1 MSGKSSSSMYKHSHS
16 IIRYALIAAL
26 LIVGVLT
33 AASYI
38 RFFWLSSVDLPKGD
52 HWRYLLGLIKYMNG
66 QSSLWHF
73 LSSDFYTLS
82 HSHIVTLGLVLGN
95 YYLFDLRYDLEA
107 YIGLLSVIVLAIFVS
122 YQFFINHL
130 NSSSPL
136 ILASALLALITVLF
150 NPHNVVIW
158 SLVLFEYFYLLCA
171 VLALYWY
178 EKLPERVWGRSCFF
192 VAMPLYFYLG
202 DAMGASAILSMV
214 VWTVLFARATHWRH
228 LAICLV
234 IVGICVLS
242 ASVLFPDMRPHTK
255 VGKLDA
261 LEYLVSHPLQT
272 IQFILNLYS
281 QGLVAYQYV
290 AKLFPENGALV
301 QQSIG
306 FLLLCFQLGAVF
318 IAVRFRHLVSS
329 QLPLLLIIFTA
340 ISAVGILLSRL
351 PEFGPTY
358 GVNYA
363 FGLRYVRL
371 FQLGLVGALWIY
383 FSIWINS
390 TDKSL
395 TSHFSVKFS
404 MIILFVC
411 LIFSSYYS
419 HQYFWSLI
427 PSKQK
432 YNDRVVIMFKRAAN
446 GSDIDLGAADPRC
459 AKNFCDKQLAF
470 LKEHRLSIF
479 REEHLL
485 DSSK

>member
-1 MSGKSSSSMYKHSHS
+1 MHKNSVS
-16 IIRYALIAAL
+16 IIKCAVIVALLTIGVLIA
-26 LIVGVLT
+26 I
-33 AASYI
+33 SYI
-38 RFFWLSSVDLPKGD
+38 KFFWLSTLDLPKGD
-52 HWRYLLGLIKYMNG
+52 HWRYLAQLIKYIDG
-66 QSSLWHF
+66 QRSLWHF

-82 HSHIVTLGLVLGN
+82 HSHIVTLGVVLGN

-107 YIGLLSVIVLAIFVS
+107 YIGLLSVAVLAIFIIYRFYVMH
-122 YQFFINHL
+122 IH
-130 NSSSPL
+130 SSSPL
-136 ILASALLALITVLF
+136 ILGSALVAFIAVLL
-150 NPHNVVIW
+150 NPHNVVSW

-178 EKLPERVWGRSCFF
+178 EKLPVQGWGRSCFF
-192 VAMPLYFYLG
+192 IAMPFYFYLG
-202 DAMGASAILSMV
+202 DAMGASAILSMA
-214 VWTVLFARATHWRH
+214 VWTVLFARDTHWRH
-228 LAICLV
+228 LAVSLV
-234 IVGICVLS
+234 IVGICVYS
-242 ASVLFPDMRPHTK
+242 VSVLLPDMRPHTK

-261 LEYLVSHPLQT
+261 LEYLVSHPLQA

-301 QQSIG
+301 QQLIG
-306 FLLLCFQLGAVF
+306 LLLLSFQLGAVF
-318 IAVRFRHLVSS
+318 VAVRFRHLVSG

-371 FQLGLVGALWIY
+371 FQLGMVGALWIY

-390 TDKSL
+390 TDKNL
-395 TSHFSVKFS
+395 LSHLGLKLA
-404 MIILFVC
+404 MIIVFVC
-411 LIFSSYYS
+411 LLVSSYYS
-419 HQYFWSLI
+419 HQYFWNLI
-427 PSKQK
+427 PSAQRH
-432 YNDRVVIMFKRAAN
+432 NERVVIMFKRAAN

-470 LKEHRLSIF
+470 LKQQRLSIF

-485 DSSK
+485 DASK